1 MIQRSRPLTEFRV
14 QELQAAALRVISRK
28 GLAGATMQEIADE
41 AGLAKG
47 TLYLYF
53 KDREDLLEKAADFAF
68 SKLGETLDAI
78 LPQIPEFSDQLLA
91 LIRTEIAFF
100 DEHREFFRV
109 YIALKQ
115 PPAEM
120 HQKARRH
127 RACHPRY
134 AVHLARLE
142 KLLKDAMDRGEVRRC
157 DPGRLA
163 LFVSESAVAL
173 MLRRL
178 TEESPPPAD
187 EDASWMADFLLHGLA
202 TKGD

>member
-1 MIQRSRPLTEFRV
+1 MQRPRPLTELRV
-14 QELQAAALRVISRK
+14 RELQAAALRVISRR

-68 SKLGETLDAI
+68 SKLGERLDAI
-78 LPQIPEFSDQLLA
+78 VPDIPQFSEKLRA

-115 PPAEM
+115 PPVGSPN
-120 HQKARRH
+120 ARRR

-134 AVHLARLE
+134 AAHLARLE
-142 KLLKDAMDRGEVRRC
+142 RLLRQAMDHGDVRPC
-157 DPGRLA
+157 DPSRLA
-163 LFVSESAVAL
+163 VFVSESAVAL
-173 MLRRL
+173 VLRRL
-178 TEESPPPAD
+178 SEEAPPPAD
-187 EDASWMADFLLHGLA
+187 EDAAWMTDLLLHGLA
-202 TKGD
+202 TKGDR